1 MHTAYLVVTVAAA
14 LFAAVAAFID
24 VFRAQWVRDNMKQYG
39 IPEWSL
45 VPLAVIK
52 AAGAI
57 GLLAGL
63 AFPPLALAAAL
74 GLTTYFLLAVATI
87 LRARFYSHLGYPMPY
102 LLTAAASAALF
113 AAA

>member
-1 MHTAYLVVTVAAA
+1 MHTAYLIFTVLAA
-14 LFAAVAAFID
+14 LSAAVAALID
-24 VFRAQWVRDNMKQYG
+24 VFRAQWVRENMKQYG
-39 IPEWSL
+39 VPEWTL
-45 VPLAVIK
+45 YPLAVIK

-57 GLLAGL
+57 GLLVGL
-63 AFPPLALAAAL
+63 AVPPLALAAAL
-74 GLTTYFLLAVATI
+74 GLTLYFLLAVATI